1 MVARLRL
8 NQCSLL
14 GPLSLLALTSQL
26 HVGAV
31 SAQMVDTDILKIDEE
46 SATGGDGERDFHNFV
61 NSHPIKSYTKLQSE
75 ISATPQKAEEAEGE
89 AVSSQPVGGD
99 DAGTPE
105 ALVRRHGNAGEA
117 DAVEEEN
124 LLPTITIG
132 QENSSPASPAAPS
145 FLLTQL
151 PPLPP
156 TPPSSEIPPFQ
167 PEIPPQPPSRTP
179 IEPPAPELLP
189 PPEELLQS
197 PPPTPITPEPVP
209 GKVPESITVERFE
222 FEGNTAFSDEEL
234 AKVTERFTKRP
245 ISFAELFQ
253 ARSAV
258 TQLYIEQGYITSGA
272 LIPPQTLEG
281 GVVKIQVV
289 EGGLEAINVSGTRR
303 LNPNYVRSRIA
314 VATSKPLNQKRL
326 LEALQLLQLNPL
338 IQNLSAELAAGTQPG
353 LSLLEVRVTEAK
365 TFNTQ
370 LVLDNNRSPSIGT
383 FQRQVQLTEANL
395 LGLGDGLSV
404 GYNNTEGSNGVDIG
418 YTLPINPR
426 NGTLSFNYGITSSDV
441 IEPPFDRIDI
451 EANSRY
457 YELTLRQPLLQTPT
471 QEFALGLTAT
481 RQESK
486 TTLLDIP
493 IALSPGADEQGRTRI
508 SALRFF
514 QEWTKRT
521 SREVLAAR
529 SQFSLG
535 IGLLNATINDE
546 PPDSRFFSWRG
557 QVQWVRL
564 LAADTLLLLRGDVQL
579 ADRALVPLEQ
589 IGLGGQ
595 DTIRGYRQDVLLTDN
610 GALASAE
617 LRVPVLRLPKLNT
630 LVQLAPF
637 IDVGTAWN
645 QSGRPDPDPSVLAS
659 IGLGLRLQ
667 VSRRLTVRLDYG
679 IPLVSV
685 SSSKRTWQENGF
697 YFSIVGNP
705 F

>member
-1 MVARLRL
+1 MVAKLRL

-75 ISATPQKAEEAEGE
+75 ISATLQKAEEAEGE

-156 TPPSSEIPPFQ
+156 TPPSEIPPFQ

-209 GKVPESITVERFE
+209 GKVPESITVDRFE

>member
-26 HVGAV
+26 HIGAV
-31 SAQMVDTDILKIDEE
+31 SAQMVDTAILKIDEE

-61 NSHPIKSYTKLQSE
+61 NSHPLKSYTKLQSE

-151 PPLPP
+151 PPLPA
-156 TPPSSEIPPFQ
+156 TPPSEIPPFQ

-209 GKVPESITVERFE
+209 GKVPESITVDRFE

>member
-156 TPPSSEIPPFQ
+156 TPPSEIPPFQ

-209 GKVPESITVERFE
+209 GKVPESITVDRFE

-457 YELTLRQPLLQTPT
+457 YELTLRQPLLQTPH
-471 QEFALGLTAT
+471 
-481 RQESK
+481 
-486 TTLLDIP
+486 
-493 IALSPGADEQGRTRI
+493 TRI
-508 SALRFF
+508 RP
-514 QEWTKRT
+514 R
-521 SREVLAAR
+521 
-529 SQFSLG
+529 
-535 IGLLNATINDE
+535 
-546 PPDSRFFSWRG
+546 PDSNAPGKQNHSF
-557 QVQWVRL
+557 
-564 LAADTLLLLRGDVQL
+564 
-579 ADRALVPLEQ
+579 
-589 IGLGGQ
+589 
-595 DTIRGYRQDVLLTDN
+595 GY
-610 GALASAE
+610 SHS
-617 LRVPVLRLPKLNT
+617 
-630 LVQLAPF
+630 PF
-637 IDVGTAWN
+637 AG
-645 QSGRPDPDPSVLAS
+645 
-659 IGLGLRLQ
+659 
-667 VSRRLTVRLDYG
+667 SR
-679 IPLVSV
+679 
-685 SSSKRTWQENGF
+685 
-697 YFSIVGNP
+697 
-705 F
+705 

>member
-156 TPPSSEIPPFQ
+156 TPPSEIPPFQ

-289 EGGLEAINVSGTRR
+289 EGGLESINVSGTRR

>member
-1 MVARLRL
+1 MVAKLRL

-31 SAQMVDTDILKIDEE
+31 SAQMVDTAILKIDEE
-46 SATGGDGERDFHNFV
+46 SGTGGDGERDFHNFV

-75 ISATPQKAEEAEGE
+75 ISATLQKAEEAEGE

-197 PPPTPITPEPVP
+197 PPPTPITPEPGP
-209 GKVPESITVERFE
+209 GKVPESITVDRFE

-418 YTLPINPR
+418 YTLPINRR
-426 NGTLSFNYGITSSDV
+426 NGTLSFNYGITLSDV

-546 PPDSRFFSWRG
+546 SPDSRFFSWRG